1 MIPNCPH
8 TTILIPKVLGIK
20 EALKDIQASK
30 MFQFSKVMATH
41 KQKQPEQYF
50 GSWILWFESRG
61 IKTEIRPSRKGPSL
75 WREGIEA
82 KEKKQRRNK
91 K

>member
-1 MIPNCPH
+1 
-8 TTILIPKVLGIK
+8 
-20 EALKDIQASK
+20 
-30 MFQFSKVMATH
+30 MFQFSKVMEIH
-41 KQKQPEQYF
+41 KQKLPEQYF

-82 KEKKQRRNK
+82 TEGNIGLSWIFRKSEKGV
-91 K
+91 

>member
-1 MIPNCPH
+1 MTPMPMIPNCPH
-8 TTILIPKVLGIK
+8 TTILKIP
-20 EALKDIQASK
+20 
-30 MFQFSKVMATH
+30 MFRFSKTMEPH

-50 GSWILWFESRG
+50 GSWMLWFESRG

-82 KEKKQRRNK
+82 VEKKQKRNK
-91 K
+91 KQEVVDEM